1 MGLLSDIFLEEYPII
16 FMNRLNLHENRESN
30 KQMVATEESIIVDQL
45 KNPELRSAAFNVV
58 VRKDQRMRY
67 FHIRRLVGTHE
78 DADDVL
84 QNTFLK
90 AWRAIDRFRA
100 DSSLKTWLYKIATNE
115 SLSHIQ
121 KRTKRSFTD
130 IEDLQNDLRHSLSG
144 GPYLDGDEIQ
154 MKLQRAVEALP
165 ERQKL
170 VFSLR
175 YFEELKYDEIASILE
190 LSVGSLKASFHHAV
204 KKVEK
209 SLTEES

>member
-1 MGLLSDIFLEEYPII
+1 M
-16 FMNRLNLHENRESN
+16 H
-30 KQMVATEESIIVDQL
+30 MVATEESRIIDQL
-45 KNPELRSAAFNVV
+45 KDPELKSAAFNLV
-58 VRKDQRMRY
+58 VRKYQRMLY
-67 FHIRRLVGTHE
+67 FHIRRMVGTHE

-100 DSSLKTWLYKIATNE
+100 DASLKTWLYRIATNE
-115 SLSHIQ
+115 ALSHIQ
-121 KRTKRSFTD
+121 KRAKRAFTD

-144 GPYLDGDEIQ
+144 GPYMDGDTIQ
-154 MKLQRAVEALP
+154 QKLQKAIENLP

-175 YFEELKYDEIASILE
+175 YFEELKYDEIAEILDI
-190 LSVGSLKASFHHAV
+190 SVGSLKASFHHAV

-209 SLTEES
+209 SLTVDG